1 MWGSVSR
8 SLEEAARDP
17 VWPGPPTKNY
27 RQTTL
32 PLASAPPPVQ
42 AIPLAARVIA
52 VPKPKPPIR
61 KERKE
66 RKENPSATRRQPPR
80 RAAVVPPYIYVE

>member
-17 VWPGPPTKNY
+17 VWPGPPTKNF

-32 PLASAPPPVQ
+32 PLASAPLPVQ

-52 VPKPKPPIR
+52 VPKAKPPIR

-66 RKENPSATRRQPPR
+66 HPSATRRQPPR